1 MYNVYKIV
9 VLLYTC
15 LLEKL
20 SKIHSQHK
28 KDDSHQKKALPI
40 HFKNMKSLKTYLYQ
54 KLNPIVMMNKF
65 YTLLIVLF
73 TITSSCDS
81 NAPDPEIMAK
91 IDPKPNGSTVLAKGC
106 DVNLM
111 SLNKIT
117 ADQVTANLEL
127 GDYIFTIKN
136 INTVK
141 KRIGVKVDYFQGRDV
156 VASSASAQANVAVNE
171 TITIRV
177 TSSDINSLEDFGCIV
192 YFIQVEADGIANCE
206 FDGNDC

>member
-1 MYNVYKIV
+1 MI
-9 VLLYTC
+9 
-15 LLEKL
+15 
-20 SKIHSQHK
+20 
-28 KDDSHQKKALPI
+28 
-40 HFKNMKSLKTYLYQ
+40 
-54 KLNPIVMMNKF
+54 NKF
-65 YTLLIVLF
+65 YTLLMVLF

-81 NAPDPEIMAK
+81 NAPDSEIIDK
-91 IDPKPNGSTVLAKGC
+91 IDPKPTGSTVLAKGC

-117 ADQVTANLEL
+117 ADQVTSDLEL